1 MARAVSHQRATRLA
15 GCRLK
20 YIQATVKLYSAS
32 PMLLRE
38 SGAELGPPLTATI
51 PRKVKTRLTRASTS

>member
-1 MARAVSHQRATRLA
+1 
-15 GCRLK
+15 
-20 YIQATVKLYSAS
+20 
-32 PMLLRE
+32 MLLRE